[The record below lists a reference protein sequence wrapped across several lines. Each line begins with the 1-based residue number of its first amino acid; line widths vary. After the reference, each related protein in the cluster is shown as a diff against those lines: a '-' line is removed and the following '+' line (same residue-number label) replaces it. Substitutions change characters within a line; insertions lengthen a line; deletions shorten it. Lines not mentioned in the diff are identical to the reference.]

1 MEKANMELQTLTYQP
16 IDKETLAEKGEMI
29 FRSIEEKLKPEHLGK
44 MVAVEVGSG
53 DFFLGR
59 TGSEAVGEAKKK
71 HPNKIFYLPR
81 VGSRAAVSFRG
92 NLCSMEGCNGKESF
106 VKPRFILA

>member
-1 MEKANMELQTLTYQP
+1 METQTLIYQP
-16 IDKETLAEKGEMI
+16 IDKDTLAEKGETI

-44 MVAVEVGSG
+44 VVAIEVGSG

-71 HPNKIFYLPR
+71 HPNKIFYLAR
-81 VGSRAAVSFRG
+81 IGSRAAVSFKGRIA
-92 NLCSMEGCNGKESF
+92 
-106 VKPRFILA
+106 R